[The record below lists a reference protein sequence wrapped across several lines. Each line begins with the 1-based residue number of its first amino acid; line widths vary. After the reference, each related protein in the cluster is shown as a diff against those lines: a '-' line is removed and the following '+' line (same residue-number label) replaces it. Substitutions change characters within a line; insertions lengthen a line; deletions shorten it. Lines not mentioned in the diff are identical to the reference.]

1 MINLSQ
7 PQYWKRNG
15 ATGSVY
21 PAVLT
26 DKVGIGTATPA
37 TELDLVG
44 DFQATGTGSFGG
56 VLDMNSNQINEVAD
70 PTLDQDAATKK
81 YVDDNDFWEID
92 ETLNGDGTPA
102 NPLTITK
109 ANNWINS

>member
-1 MINLSQ
+1 MLKIEQ
-7 PQYWKRNG
+7 PQYLKRAG
-15 ATGSVY
+15 TVLAPIISGDDFTTTG
-21 PAVLT
+21 
-26 DKVGIGTATPA
+26 KGTF
-37 TELDLVG
+37 G